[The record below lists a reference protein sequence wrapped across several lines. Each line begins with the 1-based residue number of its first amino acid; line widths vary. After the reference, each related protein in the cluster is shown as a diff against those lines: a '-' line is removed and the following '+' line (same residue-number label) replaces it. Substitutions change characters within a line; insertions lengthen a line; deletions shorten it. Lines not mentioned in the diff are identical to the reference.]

1 MPASATSFA
10 CSFVKKLSC
19 GVCTSFA
26 APASIAA
33 SIAGA
38 VTACTMTSRS
48 CLRASST
55 MTASMAF
62 SAGVTDALMISTPA
76 AASERTCA
84 RASSSVLKLAG
95 SARPG
100 RDDARPFELAR
111 IDAALELHDAR
122 HRPAARH
129 QCREARV
136 EELLH
141 SLHGLL
147 AEPLLGVAVD
157 DVAVRVDV
165 AGQHGA
171 AAGVERRLA
180 CGSRGTGGD
189 RDDTAVFDDDRT
201 ARDVRADVED
211 ACVRDDEIL
220 RGRERSGA
228 REPGGEKSQHFVPLS
243 CGCERVELRRER

>member
-1 MPASATSFA
+1 M
-10 CSFVKKLSC
+10 
-19 GVCTSFA
+19 CTSFA
-26 APASIAA
+26 APASMAA

-55 MTASMAF
+55 TTASMAF

-141 SLHGLL
+141 ALHGLL

-180 CGSRGTGGD
+180 CGGSAPGTGGD
-189 RDDTAVFDDDRT
+189 RDDAAVVDDDRA
-201 ARDVRADVED
+201 ARDVRADVEN

-220 RGRERSGA
+220 RGRQA
-228 REPGGEKSQHFVPLS
+228 K
-243 CGCERVELRRER
+243 RRRRTRR